1 MVKWRVFSKSKKEI
15 PNTKELI
22 ITKNEDKPLT
32 EYKETLYTDY
42 PKSKKQAYAFSNQAS
57 WRDVQAIEK
66 NIDTI
71 HITNAKKPTNE
82 LDKIV
87 DRIIAKKK
95 K

>member
-1 MVKWRVFSKSKKEI
+1 MVKWRVFSKSKEKIPDIKEI
-15 PNTKELI
+15 S
-22 ITKNEDKPLT
+22 ITKTDEKPLA

-42 PKSKKQAYAFSNQAS
+42 PKSKKQAYAFSNQTA

>member
-1 MVKWRVFSKSKKEI
+1 VVKWRVFRKSKKEI
-15 PNTKELI
+15 PNSKELI
-22 ITKNEDKPLT
+22 ITKNDDKPLT

-42 PKSKKQAYAFSNQAS
+42 PKSKKQAYAFSNQTS

-66 NIDTI
+66 NIDII
-71 HITNAKKPTNE
+71 HITNAEKPTNE